1 MIETDGSSPV
11 LLSLLLFCMS
21 YCFNP
26 TCQKPYNPAE
36 AKYCQSCGSRLLV
49 SDRYRALK
57 PIGQGGF
64 GRTFL
69 AKDEQDPAD
78 QRYVVKQFF
87 PQTQHLRD
95 SNKAAELF
103 RQEALRLDELGKH
116 AQIPA
121 LVAYFEQEQS
131 QYLVQEFV
139 DGRNLAEELLEVGCF
154 DEAQIHQ
161 LLIAILP
168 VLKFVHNHQV
178 IHRDIKPENIIRR
191 RTDQQL
197 VLVDFGAAKR
207 ASETALARTGTMI
220 GSAGYASPEQTI
232 GKAGYSSDLYSL
244 GVVCVH
250 LLTGMHLFDL
260 LSVGEDAWI
269 WRDYLN
275 RPVGDRLGQILDKML
290 ERATNRRYQT
300 SDQILQDLYAADS
313 HPETASQPV
322 SSLQLVIQAKTI
334 QKSRTASSAVPSH
347 EVEPILPVSAVSTW
361 QCICTVQ
368 GQRSVFTPILAL
380 AFSPNGQTLAS
391 VGQDRNVRL
400 WNPQLGQAKLTLPGH
415 LDFVSAVAFS
425 PDGQFLVS
433 GSYDRT
439 IKQWDLKTGPK
450 IRNFAGHT
458 RSVTTVVI
466 HPNGQILASG
476 SDDCT
481 VKLWDLYTGQEIRTL
496 RGHMGWVNGVKAI
509 AFSPDGKVLA
519 SAGYDYVVNLWQVDT
534 GELLLTLKGFLELIY
549 ALAFSPDGKTLAVC
563 YTDTVKLWDL
573 GTGGVLNTLPK
584 EVSGSVGIRSIAFS
598 PDGAQLASGSGKQ
611 VRIWQVETGRLCDLA
626 GHTGNVTAIA
636 FSPNGKMFASGG
648 WDRRIKIWQEG
659 RRREGEG

>member
-1 MIETDGSSPV
+1 MMKVGGFLPIP
-11 LLSLLLFCMS
+11 LSLPLFCMS

-26 TCQKPYNPAE
+26 ACQKPHNPAE
-36 AKYCQSCGSRLLV
+36 ARYCQSCGSELRV
-49 SDRYRALK
+49 GDRYRVLK

-69 AKDEQDPAD
+69 AIDEQDPMG

-95 SNKAAELF
+95 SDKAAELF

-116 AQIPA
+116 TQIPA
-121 LVAYFEQEQS
+121 LIAYFEQAQS

-139 DGRNLAEELLEVGCF
+139 DGRNLSEELLETGCF
-154 DEAQIHQ
+154 DEAQIRQ

-191 RTDQQL
+191 RVDQQL

-207 ASETALARTGTMI
+207 ASETALARTGTLI

-244 GVVCVH
+244 GVVCIH

-260 LSVGEDAWI
+260 LSVGDDVWV
-269 WRDYLN
+269 WRDYLSHS
-275 RPVGDRLGQILDKML
+275 VSDRLSQILDKML
-290 ERATNRRYQT
+290 ERATNKRYQT
-300 SDQILQDLYAADS
+300 PDQILQDLYATEPS
-313 HPETASQPV
+313 PTV
-322 SSLQLVIQAKTI
+322 SSLQLVEQAKTLH
-334 QKSRTASSAVPSH
+334 SLRSASIAAPLH
-347 EVEPILPVSAVSTW
+347 EVELSPPAPTVSTW
-361 QCICTVQ
+361 QCTHTVQ

-380 AFSPNGQTLAS
+380 AFSPDGQTLAS

-400 WNPQLGQAKLTLPGH
+400 WNPQLGQAKLILPGH
-415 LDFVSAVAFS
+415 LDFVSTVAFS
-425 PDGQFLVS
+425 PDGQFLIS

-450 IRNFAGHT
+450 IRTFVGHS
-458 RSVTTVVI
+458 RSVTTVAI
-466 HPNGQILASG
+466 HPQGQILASG

-481 VKLWDLYTGQEIRTL
+481 VKLWDLRIGKEIRTL
-496 RGHMGWVNGVKAI
+496 RGHVGFINGVKAI

-534 GELLLTLKGFLELIY
+534 GELLLTLKGFLEIVY
-549 ALAFSPDGKTLAVC
+549 ALAFNPNGKTLAAC
-563 YTDTVKLWDL
+563 YADTIKLWDL
-573 GTGGVLNTLPK
+573 GTGGVLSTFSK
-584 EVSGSVGIRSIAFS
+584 EASGSAGIRSIAFS
-598 PDGAQLASGSGKQ
+598 PDGARLASGSGKEI
-611 VRIWQVETGRLCDLA
+611 RIWQVETGKRLCDLA

-648 WDRRIKIWQEG
+648 WDRKIKIWQEVRNQG
-659 RRREGEG
+659 